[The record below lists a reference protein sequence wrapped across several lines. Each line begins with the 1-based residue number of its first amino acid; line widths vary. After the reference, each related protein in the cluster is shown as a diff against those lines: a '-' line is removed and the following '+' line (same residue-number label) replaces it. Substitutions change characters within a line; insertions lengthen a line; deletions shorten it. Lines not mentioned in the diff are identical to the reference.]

1 MIQTPPSFTKQQSSK
16 YPESGEASPVFICL
30 MIYLRS
36 YMMYHKAILFKDP
49 TVALTILKAHH
60 PREVKNLGRKVKN
73 FNQDTWVKH
82 REDIVTKGTL
92 LKFTKPVNDEGL
104 KEKLLATGDQDIVEA
119 SPYDRIWGIGF
130 TEKHADDV
138 RDDWG
143 LNLLGKAIM
152 VVRTQLREE
161 DAKA

>member
-1 MIQTPPSFTKQQSSK
+1 
-16 YPESGEASPVFICL
+16 
-30 MIYLRS
+30 
-36 YMMYHKAILFKDP
+36 MYHKAILFKDP